1 MEQLLTRI
9 AGEAGLD
16 AQTTR
21 AAVGHILAFIKAE
34 GEGPAVKE
42 MLDAIP
48 GAKDAIIEAGQTRT
62 GSGGLLGGLM
72 GALAGSSA
80 IMALGSKLTG
90 LGLDVPQIRTV
101 AKELVTFAKQHA
113 GDETVERALKSVPGL
128 SDYM

>member
-9 AGEAGLD
+9 SSEAGLD
-16 AQTTR
+16 AQTAK
-21 AAVGHILAFIKAE
+21 AAVGHILAFIKAQ
-34 GEGPAVKE
+34 GEGPEVDQ
-42 MLDAIP
+42 MLGAMPGSEDAIV
-48 GAKDAIIEAGQTRT
+48 EAGKTQT

-72 GALAGSSA
+72 GSLAGSSA

-90 LGLDVPQIRTV
+90 LGLDVEQIRTV

-113 GDETVERALKSVPGL
+113 GEETVDRALKSVPGL